1 MIAKEEMTVEVVT
14 KEEIAIEVARMV
26 EAGTVVT
33 IVTGSVRS
41 AITRTSLS
49 EPNAIAVASLK
60 GGAAGTIEE
69 LETEMTVEAV
79 VEMTAEAVAE
89 VTAETE
95 MSEGPTEALTRIT
108 TGLVANVKTQT
119 SHSELN
125 ATAVELL
132 KEEVE
137 AQASSGQ
144 AMNEE
149 QVTEERNHNRE
160 QGIGN
165 ALSAENPILPS
176 GMNALVV
183 DVLRELVDPN
193 KEGIIAN

>member
-1 MIAKEEMTVEVVT
+1 MKSVVAGAET
-14 KEEIAIEVARMV
+14 KEEIAIEVARIV

-60 GGAAGTIEE
+60 GEAAGTIEE
-69 LETEMTVEAV
+69 VETEMTV
-79 VEMTAEAVAE
+79 EAVAE

-95 MSEGPTEALTRIT
+95 MSEGQTEALTRIT

-119 SHSELN
+119 SRSELN

-165 ALSAENPILPS
+165 ALSVENPILPN

-183 DVLRELVDPN
+183 DVLRE
-193 KEGIIAN
+193 